1 MLFHPTMACPMSLK
15 VRWLVKML
23 WKDSITVYSHCS
35 IDFAWINFHN
45 TNHLGGRNASMWT
58 VTVTTLP
65 SWQKQKMASS
75 WRQLISQRKG
85 VTWIQSCHW
94 LSHNLLAGRFNGCFT
109 PLFTYRNLTA
119 IAPHRGG
126 QDRHSYMAWSNL
138 GVTISSTSIPSS
150 IRYWFWYCAH
160 STAIRCLPT
169 SWVSNMRISSPL
181 QTTVLTQHYRSSS
194 DIELHLIDCMV
205 VDITHAL

>member
-1 MLFHPTMACPMSLK
+1 
-15 VRWLVKML
+15 
-23 WKDSITVYSHCS
+23 
-35 IDFAWINFHN
+35 
-45 TNHLGGRNASMWT
+45 MWT

-119 IAPHRGG
+119 IASHRGG

-150 IRYWFWYCAH
+150 ISYWFWYCAH

-169 SWVSNMRISSPL
+169 SWVSNLRISSPL
-181 QTTVLTQHYRSSS
+181 QTTVLTQNYRSSS